1 MNILHHKS
9 WHVYNKDNIE
19 RVRKDEAEAEAEAK
33 KKQDRVILAESEA
46 RLDLLRKRANANL
59 PTIQDTQDT
68 KRIEHVNLFQDL
80 EDKRNANTNNP
91 ELEAEQKAKDE
102 KWEKQITMYLD
113 KGTEKGNWIRMI
125 SSVMPADAP
134 YSIAPWYAK
143 PSAQRQDKYIDQH
156 VFKRSHKNDDNPHR
170 RKRKPLEI
178 NDDPLDYI
186 TKTLSK
192 RDEKKHSR
200 REHRSSSSSSDT
212 KKKKTKH
219 SHRHD
224 RSKSSDKSTIS
235 IEELR
240 AKRLERERNEQS
252 RLKSLY
258 LHDGEDAEEEK
269 VELDDRKRG
278 YNSQFNRE
286 ETSQAQDHRRKKL
299 RFHQQE

>member
-33 KKQDRVILAESEA
+33 KKQDRVMLAESEA
-46 RLDLLRKRANANL
+46 RLDLLRKRANASL
-59 PTIQDTQDT
+59 PAIQDQQDT

-80 EDKRNANTNNP
+80 EDKHNANSNNP
-91 ELEAEQKAKDE
+91 EHEAEQKAKDE

-113 KGTEKGNWIRMI
+113 KGTEK
-125 SSVMPADAP
+125 
-134 YSIAPWYAK
+134 APWYAK
-143 PSAQRQDKYIDQH
+143 PTAQRTDKYIDQH
-156 VFKRSHKNDDNPHR
+156 VFKRSHKDDGNPHR
-170 RKRKPLEI
+170 RKRKALEI

-192 RDEKKHSR
+192 RDEKKRSR
-200 REHRSSSSSSDT
+200 REHRSSSSHSGNS
-212 KKKKTKH
+212 KKKH
-219 SHRHD
+219 SQ
-224 RSKSSDKSTIS
+224 SKSSGKSTTS

-252 RLKSLY
+252 RLRSLY

-286 ETSQAQDHRRKKL
+286 ATLKAQHYRKKG
-299 RFHQQE
+299 HE